1 MRDERLEMSVT
12 FDERRGYIASAPELR
27 QPVTALSHAA
37 RRPTRCSAAIPA
49 SCTRSGGWP
58 RPRSD
63 ESVPARSEH
72 GARVRRA
79 GVVHSG
85 VAVRG
90 SLRRAAC
97 LDVRRVISLGG
108 PVGA

>member
-1 MRDERLEMSVT
+1 MRDDRFEVSVT
-12 FDERRGYIASAPELR
+12 FDERRGYVATAPELR
-27 QPVTALSHAA
+27 QPVAALSHAA

-72 GARVRRA
+72 GARVASRRCRTA
-79 GVVHSG
+79 G
-85 VAVRG
+85 
-90 SLRRAAC
+90 RR
-97 LDVRRVISLGG
+97 GG
-108 PVGA
+108 PGVLAPGGAS